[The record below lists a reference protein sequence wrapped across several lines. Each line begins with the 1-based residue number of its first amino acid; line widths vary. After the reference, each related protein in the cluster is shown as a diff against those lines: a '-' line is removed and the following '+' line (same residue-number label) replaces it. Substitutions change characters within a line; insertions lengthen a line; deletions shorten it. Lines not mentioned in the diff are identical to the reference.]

1 MVGLGLINGEQ
12 DEKIKVNIICDSY
25 KGKNGILMNVILHPT
40 YFPNI
45 AHFVAIANAKHVAF
59 EVDDNFLKQTY
70 RNRTY
75 IYGANGKLALNIPVI
90 HSQKNRQKYR
100 DVKIFNED
108 NWQNLHWKSLL
119 SAYRTSPFFEYY
131 EDELQP
137 LFEVKAD
144 YILDFNLKCFDV
156 ICDCLQL
163 ELEASKTE
171 IFQKSIEN
179 KTDYR
184 YLVNAKKE
192 ASHKFEPYTQ
202 VFSNK
207 HGHIPNLSI
216 LDLLF
221 NEGPNT
227 LNYLESQTLIRL

>member
-1 MVGLGLINGEQ
+1 MFEIN
-12 DEKIKVNIICDSY
+12 DS
-25 KGKNGILMNVILHPT
+25 
-40 YFPNI
+40 
-45 AHFVAIANAKHVAF
+45 
-59 EVDDNFLKQTY
+59 FLKQTY

-75 IYGANGKLALNIPVI
+75 IYGANGKQTLNIPVI
-90 HSQKNRQKYR
+90 HSQKNRQKYK

-108 NWQNLHWKSLL
+108 KWQSNHWKSLL

-137 LFEVKAD
+137 LFHQKAD
-144 YILDFNLKCFDV
+144 YILDFNLKCFEV

-163 ELEASKTE
+163 DLNISKSTSFE
-171 IFQKSIEN
+171 KYIEY
-179 KTDYR
+179 KADFR
-184 YLVNAKKE
+184 HLANAKKE
-192 ASHKFEPYTQ
+192 QLQKFDTYTQ

-207 HGHIPNLSI
+207 HAFISNLSI

-227 LNYLESQTLIRL
+227 LNYLESQTMPPL